1 MTSSE
6 PIGSDGVSGSGAL
19 MPKRR
24 ATSTILARPAL
35 AGLATLPPSAID
47 SFTGTT
53 LIERVIACVSVTEP
67 E

>member
-1 MTSSE
+1 VTSSE
-6 PIGSDGVSGSGAL
+6 PIGIDGVSGSGAVR
-19 MPKRR
+19 PNFR
-24 ATSTILARPAL
+24 ATSVILTRPAF
-35 AGLATLPPSAID
+35 AGFGDLPPSAID